1 MIIVKQSFELF
12 KPEPAE
18 SLYERIET
26 AGRIS
31 WRSEGRPEAREDF
44 IRKLVRKGHESVL
57 EHGVISAT
65 LVTDRGVMAELT
77 RHRLASFTVE
87 STRYVRYDDPESYKV
102 VKPFEEDGDMAGWDH
117 EAGARDFW
125 RKAVNASE
133 FVYGVLAK
141 SIRAELARAV
151 LPQCFATRIFMTANV
166 REWRHVMRLRTSPA
180 AHPKMR
186 ELMGLGLAKLK
197 AFYPVLFEDI
207 D

>member
-1 MIIVKQSFELF
+1 VRIVGQSFEVY
-12 KPEPAE
+12 KPETAE

-26 AGRIS
+26 AGRVS
-31 WRSEGRPEAREDF
+31 WRSEGTPEAREDF

-57 EHGVISAT
+57 EHGVISAV

-87 STRYVRYDDPESYKV
+87 STRYVRYDDPESFKV
-102 VKPFEEDGDMAGWDH
+102 VRPFGEDGDMAGRAD
-117 EAGARDFW
+117 EARVRDIW
-125 RKAVNASE
+125 RNAVNATE
-133 FVYGVLAK
+133 RGYNNLVK
-141 SIRAELARAV
+141 TIRAELARAV

-186 ELMGLGLAKLK
+186 ELMGDGLAKLK
-197 AFYPVLFEDI
+197 ALYPVLFEDI
-207 D
+207 G